1 MDQFLN
7 DTIANRQV
15 PMITNADCMEKFDV
29 VGCVTRSVEE
39 VS

>member
-1 MDQFLN
+1 MDRFLVE
-7 DTIANRQV
+7 TIANKEV
-15 PMITNADCMEKFDV
+15 PMITDADRMEKFDV